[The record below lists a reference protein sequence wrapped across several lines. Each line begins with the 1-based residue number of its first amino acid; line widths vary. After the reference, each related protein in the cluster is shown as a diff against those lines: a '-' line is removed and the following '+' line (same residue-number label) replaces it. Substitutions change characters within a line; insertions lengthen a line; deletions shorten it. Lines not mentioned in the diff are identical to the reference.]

1 MKHYT
6 SNCTLLLA
14 IMFNLFCPPIQ
25 AADTVSTAQ
34 VRYLSQISKAMANN
48 EPLDAWQMSQRLLNN
63 PTPPAISYYYAC
75 NALMQLPLK
84 DQLQQNMTPKACWQ
98 QGYEANPSDQ
108 TIALSLVSVLLT
120 DGQPELSLDILTSR
134 TIDWASLQTEASLQH
149 QYMLVYTYY
158 LLKQYK
164 QVITIAKASVSTTAP
179 TPIETVTGNKINPS
193 LRPLLLEAY
202 LGLSDWAEASTQ
214 IKAWLQDAPTDMQ
227 AWQYARR
234 LAWQQEDLNASAVI
248 NEVLLQLQPSG
259 SLLIEQLALYANTGA
274 ANLAADCLNQ
284 SMTPKEQLW
293 CLHQGKLAG
302 LESHTLEKAKAWR
315 SNLEHLDDY
324 WLLTGELMQLSGNN
338 KGARESWEHVGQSL
352 LASDL
357 DGEALTIERKTR
369 DQKQALA
376 TMLIGQSLWREQLFT
391 EAEVYFRKLKRLP
404 GYKTF
409 AASYLE
415 LLDLLQPK
423 S

>member
-1 MKHYT
+1 MKDYT
-6 SNCTLLLA
+6 SCYKLLLA
-14 IMFNLFCPPIQ
+14 IMFNLCCPPIQ
-25 AADTVSTAQ
+25 AADSVSTAQ

-48 EPLDAWQMSQRLLNN
+48 EPLDAWQMSQKLLNN
-63 PTPPAISYYYAC
+63 STQPAIIYSYAC
-75 NALMQLPLK
+75 NALMLLPLK
-84 DQLQQNMTPKACWQ
+84 VQLQQDMTAKECWQ
-98 QGYEANPSDQ
+98 QGYEANPGDQ
-108 TIALSLVSVLLT
+108 TIALSLVNVLLA

-134 TIDWASLQTEASLQH
+134 TIDWPSLQTEASLQH
-149 QYMLVYTYY
+149 QYMLAYTYY
-158 LLKQYK
+158 LLKQYR
-164 QVITIAKASVSTTAP
+164 QVITVAKVSLTTITPA
-179 TPIETVTGNKINPS
+179 PIETATRNQINPS

-202 LGLSDWAEASTQ
+202 LSLSDWAEANSEV
-214 IKAWLQDAPTDMQ
+214 KAWLRDAPTDLQ

-234 LAWQQEDLNASAVI
+234 LAWQREDLNASAVI

-259 SLLIEQLALYANTGA
+259 SLLIEQLALYANIGA

-324 WLLTGELMQLSGNN
+324 WLLTGELMRLSGNN
-338 KGARESWEHVGQSL
+338 KDARAAWEHVGQSS
-352 LASDL
+352 LASDF
-357 DGEALTIERKTR
+357 DGQYLTFARKTR

-376 TMLIGQSLWREQLFT
+376 TMLIGQSLWNEQLFS

-415 LLDLLQPK
+415 MLDLLQPK